1 MFTYESVHYSKLNLI
16 TYKAQ
21 PFLSVI
27 PAEAVSLGDD
37 TSGHLS
43 FVCLIRV
50 LRLKY
55 VTLAEFHT

>member
-27 PAEAVSLGDD
+27 PAEAVSLGM
-37 TSGHLS
+37 THPVTCHS
-43 FVCLIRV
+43 
-50 LRLKY
+50 Y
-55 VTLAEFHT
+55 VWSAYYASNMWRWL